1 MASAKQYGVWLA
13 VFRILVGATWIIHGY
28 GKITDA
34 QWALPNG
41 DCFQVVTGMISNTQ
55 GPIHDFVAGFV
66 LSHITVFAVLQ
77 EWGETLS
84 GVSLVLGLLTR
95 VGGLVG
101 FLLPMIYFTIK
112 GSYAH
117 LDGYATLDTLTA
129 LASGL
134 NLALP
139 TGAVLGIDAL
149 FGRRKSGRSS

>member
-84 GVSLVLGLLTR
+84 GVSLVLG
-95 VGGLVG
+95 
-101 FLLPMIYFTIK
+101 
-112 GSYAH
+112 
-117 LDGYATLDTLTA
+117 
-129 LASGL
+129 
-134 NLALP
+134 
-139 TGAVLGIDAL
+139 
-149 FGRRKSGRSS
+149 